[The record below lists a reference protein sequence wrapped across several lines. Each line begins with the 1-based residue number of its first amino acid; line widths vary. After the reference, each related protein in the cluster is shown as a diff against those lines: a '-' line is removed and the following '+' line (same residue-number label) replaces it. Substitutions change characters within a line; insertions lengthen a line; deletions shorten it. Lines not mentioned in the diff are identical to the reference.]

1 MRTIVQ
7 FESHIP
13 VVKILSYIGVSL
25 AGLLAGAVV
34 GALGGL
40 LLGWF
45 LALGYHKHG
54 PSDPGDAPVY
64 VALGLSVGGACLGAI
79 GGVIVGI
86 SYSVRLAHRE
96 RGWYELYR

>member
-1 MRTIVQ
+1 M
-7 FESHIP
+7 
-13 VVKILSYIGVSL
+13 KILSYIAISF

-54 PSDPGDAPVY
+54 LSDPGDAPAY
-64 VALGLSVGGACLGAI
+64 VTLGLIMVGASLGAI
-79 GGVIVGI
+79 VGLAIGIIYSIRLVRRVGG
-86 SYSVRLAHRE
+86 
-96 RGWYELYR
+96 